1 MGPRVRVDHHGVH
14 AWVCAA
20 LLAAT
25 GVCSVAR
32 PALAHVTRVPATSG
46 AAAAAAAAAMP
57 GDTLLLERGVH
68 AGPLLLRQPVVL
80 RGAPGAIVDGGHH
93 GSVIA
98 IGASGCVVTDLRVR
112 ASGNR
117 VLTVDSGIHVA
128 GAGSVRIERVR
139 MDDVLYAVYGER
151 AEGLI
156 VRQCRLSGR
165 VPPLAELGDGN
176 GIHLWYSGN
185 ALIDQDTLSGFV
197 DAVYLSFANG
207 AVVSGSTFERNGR
220 YGLHTMYCQDN
231 HLIGNLFTHN
241 IAGIAIMFSNHL
253 EVAGNRIVHNRGSRT
268 YGLLLRDCSDGHFVN
283 NQLIDN
289 TIAVFLDG
297 SNRNHITGNLVE
309 DNGWGVLLFSSCDGN
324 VFAGNDFIQNDYAVA
339 LDMRRTDNAFDDGA
353 HGNYWSDAQVW
364 DLDGYGTGDIPYGPV
379 SAFAFVSKQ
388 YPDLSVLAKSPAVAA
403 LGVAERVFPSLHP
416 SEAVDR
422 YPRVSPV
429 TRAVKNA
436 NSLPTPRPSWGAFTV
451 FGLVAGS
458 GLFAARGGRR
468 PRNGV
473 VARPRT
479 DASS

>member
-1 MGPRVRVDHHGVH
+1 MRADRPRRG

-25 GVCSVAR
+25 GLCPLPR
-32 PALAHVTRVPATSG
+32 PALANVTRVPATRG
-46 AAAAAAAAAMP
+46 AAAAALAAAAP
-57 GDTLLLERGVH
+57 GDTLVLERGVH

-80 RGAPGAIVDGGHH
+80 RGDPGAIVDGGHH

-98 IGASGCVVTDLRVR
+98 IGASGCVVSDLRVR

-128 GAGSVRIERVR
+128 GAGSVRIERVQ

-151 AEGLI
+151 AEDLI

-165 VPPLAELGDGN
+165 VPPLAEIGDGN
-176 GIHLWYSGN
+176 GIHLWYSGH
-185 ALIDQDTLSGFV
+185 ALIDRDTLSGFV

-207 AVVSGSTFERNGR
+207 AVVTGSIFERNGR

-231 HLIGNLFTHN
+231 HLTGNVFTHN

-297 SNRNHITGNLVE
+297 SNRNHVSGNLIE

-324 VFAGNDFIQNDYAVA
+324 VFAGNDFLQNDYPVA
-339 LDMRRTDNAFDDGA
+339 LDMRHTNNAFDDGA
-353 HGNYWSDAQVW
+353 HGNYWSEAQVW
-364 DLDGYGTGDIPYGPV
+364 DLDGDGVSDIAHSPV
-379 SAFAFVSKQ
+379 TAFAFVSKQ

-416 SEAVDR
+416 SEAVDH
-422 YPRVSPV
+422 YPSVSPV
-429 TRAVKNA
+429 TRTAKNA
-436 NSLPTPRPSWGAFTV
+436 NSLPPPSPSWGAFTV
-451 FGLVAGS
+451 FGLVAGG
-458 GLFAARGGRR
+458 GLLAARGGRR
-468 PRNGV
+468 ARERGV
-473 VARPRT
+473 T
-479 DASS
+479 ASSRGASS